1 MDGEVAYGLFCRLG
15 MYLVGARHGCDLPMC
30 IHTSSS
36 LRWRGEVLYPTR
48 LVGWRAAAF
57 VGAGWRMFELYNV
70 SLIFCSLADP
80 GASDI

>member
-1 MDGEVAYGLFCRLG
+1 MGCFAGWECISLASGCPR
-15 MYLVGARHGCDLPMC
+15 ARHGCDLPMC